1 MSKRDITKQKILA
14 SAWELF
20 GENGYDNTT
29 TRQIAR
35 HASVADGTVFS
46 HFETK
51 LTILREGMLSQLEK
65 IGQEVLLTDQNKSTL
80 DIGLSLIEHY
90 YRYYFDNVELS
101 RALLKEVIW
110 DLDYYRTFDQA
121 LFQTVNVSTSI
132 SEKMPLI
139 MDSYFMTLIKH
150 LSQPEPSLKAAL
162 SELNNKIRVILTTNE
177 IE

>member
-1 MSKRDITKQKILA
+1 MSKREITKQKILA

-35 HASVADGTVFS
+35 HAGVADGTVFS

-65 IGQEVLLTDQNKSTL
+65 IGQEVLAAEQDKRAV
-80 DIGLSLIEHY
+80 DVGISLIEHY

-121 LFQTVNVSTSI
+121 LFQTVNVDASI

-139 MDSYFMTLIKH
+139 MDSYFMTLINH
-150 LSQPEPSLKAAL
+150 LSQPEPSLEAAL
-162 SELNNKIRVILTTNE
+162 SELNNKIRVILA
-177 IE
+177 

>member
-65 IGQEVLLTDQNKSTL
+65 IGQEVLATDQNKSTL

-90 YRYYFDNVELS
+90 YCYYFDNVELS

>member
-1 MSKRDITKQKILA
+1 M
-14 SAWELF
+14 F

-65 IGQEVLLTDQNKSTL
+65 IGQEVLATEQDKCTV
-80 DIGLSLIEHY
+80 DVGISLIERY

-121 LFQTVNVSTSI
+121 LFQTVNVGVSI

-150 LSQPEPSLKAAL
+150 LSQSEPSLEAAL
-162 SELNNKIRVILTTNE
+162 SELNNKIRVILE
-177 IE
+177 

>member
-1 MSKRDITKQKILA
+1 MSKRETTKQKILV

-35 HASVADGTVFS
+35 HAGVADGTVFS

-51 LTILREGMLSQLEK
+51 LTILREGMLAQLEK
-65 IGQEVLLTDQNKSTL
+65 VGREILTFDQDKSALSIGT
-80 DIGLSLIEHY
+80 SLIEHY

-101 RALLKEVIW
+101 RVLLKEVIW

-121 LFQTVNVSTSI
+121 LIQAVNVSPSM

-139 MDSYFMTLIKH
+139 MDSYFMTLIRH
-150 LSQPEPSLKAAL
+150 LSQPEPSLEAAL
-162 SELNNKIRVILTTNE
+162 NELNKKIRIILA
-177 IE
+177 

>member
-35 HASVADGTVFS
+35 HASVADGTVFR

-65 IGQEVLLTDQNKSTL
+65 IGQEVLATDQNKSTL

-150 LSQPEPSLKAAL
+150 LSQPEPSLEAAL

>member
-65 IGQEVLLTDQNKSTL
+65 IGQEVLATDQNKSTL

-90 YRYYFDNVELS
+90 YCYYFDNVELS

-150 LSQPEPSLKAAL
+150 LSQPEPSLEAAL
-162 SELNNKIRVILTTNE
+162 NELNNKIQVILTTNE

>member
-1 MSKRDITKQKILA
+1 M
-14 SAWELF
+14 F

-35 HASVADGTVFS
+35 HAGVADGTVFS

-65 IGQEVLLTDQNKSTL
+65 IGQEVLAAEQDKCAV
-80 DIGLSLIEHY
+80 DVGISLIEHY

-121 LFQTVNVSTSI
+121 LFQTVNVDASI

-139 MDSYFMTLIKH
+139 MDSYFMTLINH
-150 LSQPEPSLKAAL
+150 LSQPEPSLEAAL
-162 SELNNKIRVILTTNE
+162 SELNSKIRVILA
-177 IE
+177 